1 MAVEEGFE
9 PSIPIKVC
17 TLSRGVVSATHPLH
31 RIVSLDCTSPICLFE
46 SPIEMDSI
54 RASHAAL
61 TPSGRRR
68 YAPASKPLRGLS
80 SPRYRLRY
88 APLSCGVVSA
98 THPLHRIVS
107 LDCTSPICLFES
119 PIEMD
124 SIRASHA
131 ALTPSGRRRYAPAS
145 KPLRGL
151 SSPRYRLRYAP
162 LSCGVV
168 SATHPL
174 HRIVSLDC
182 TSPICLFASL
192 RRDGFDRAA

>member
-46 SPIEMDSI
+46 SPRRDGFDRRFS
-54 RASHAAL
+54 RRSHPFGAPSLCSSVQTAARFVE
-61 TPSGRRR
+61 PS
-68 YAPASKPLRGLS
+68 
-80 SPRYRLRY
+80 YRLRY

-107 LDCTSPICLFES
+107 LDCTSPICFFE
-119 PIEMD
+119 
-124 SIRASHA
+124 
-131 ALTPSGRRRYAPAS
+131 
-145 KPLRGL
+145 
-151 SSPRYRLRYAP
+151 
-162 LSCGVV
+162 
-168 SATHPL
+168 
-174 HRIVSLDC
+174 
-182 TSPICLFASL
+182 SL